1 MPMIRP
7 ISDLQD
13 KADEISEFCHLSRQ
27 PVFITR
33 NGAGDMVV
41 LSISEYERMQAR
53 FDLYEKLAVAEREFA
68 EGAEGEDFMTTAKE
82 LRGLI
87 HGTDL

>member
-13 KADEISEFCHLSRQ
+13 KANEISEFCHLSRQ

-53 FDLYEKLAVAEREFA
+53 FDLYEKLAVAEREIA
-68 EGAEGEDFMTTAKE
+68 EGAEGKDFMTVAKE
-82 LRGLI
+82 LRKRI